1 MIEGRRVLAVVPARS
16 GSKGIPDKN
25 LRQLSGRTLIE
36 QAARVLLHPES
47 RWIDRRILST
57 DSPVYAEEGS
67 RHGLEVP
74 FLRPPELSTDTST
87 AVETLQHA
95 LLEVE
100 KAGSERFDLV
110 LIVEPTS
117 PLRKPED
124 VRRVADAVTQAGVS
138 SALTVSRVDTKFH
151 PFKVFRRDERG
162 VLSLYSAEGRAVT
175 RRQQLEPLYY
185 RNGAAYALTRDLLL
199 DGGRVFGDDAL
210 GVLVER
216 ELVNVD
222 EPRDLAYA
230 QWLIE
235 TGQVELI

>member
-25 LRQLSGRTLIE
+25 LQRLAGRTLIE
-36 QAARVLLHPES
+36 QTARVLSHPECE
-47 RWIDRRILST
+47 WIDRKVLST
-57 DSPVYAEEGS
+57 DSPAYGAEGS

-87 AVETLQHA
+87 AIDVLRHA

-100 KAGSERFDLV
+100 GTGGERFDLV

-117 PLRKPED
+117 PLRVPED
-124 VRRVADAVTQAGVS
+124 VRRVAEAVVTAGVS

-162 VLSLYSAEGRAVT
+162 VLSLFSAEGKAVT
-175 RRQQLEPLYY
+175 RRQQLEPLYF

-199 DGGRVFGDDAL
+199 NQGRVFGDDAL
-210 GVLVER
+210 GVLIDR

-222 EPRDLAYA
+222 EPQDLAYA

-235 TGQVELI
+235 TGRAKQI

>member
-1 MIEGRRVLAVVPARS
+1 MIEGLRVLAVVPARS

-25 LRQLSGRTLIE
+25 LQRLAGRTLIE
-36 QAARVLLHPES
+36 QSARVLSHPDCE
-47 RWIDRRILST
+47 WIDRKVLST
-57 DSPVYAEEGS
+57 DSPAYAEEGS

-87 AVETLQHA
+87 AIEVLRHA

-100 KAGSERFDLV
+100 RTGGERFDLV

-117 PLRKPED
+117 PLRTPED
-124 VRRVADAVTQAGVS
+124 VRRVAEAVVKAGVS

-162 VLSLYSAEGRAVT
+162 VLSLYSAEGKAVT
-175 RRQQLEPLYY
+175 RRQQLEPLYF

-199 DGGRVFGDDAL
+199 NQGRVFGDDAL

-222 EPRDLAYA
+222 EPQDLAYA

-235 TGQVELI
+235 TGRAELI